1 MKFKKRNI
9 FRWKMRLITYYRF
22 SPVFHL
28 SFFVLYKWI
37 LVKFLLFFFTLN
49 WYLKNQFLCQRAYD
63 KLYFQHI
70 SSSTSLTKNSFFF
83 SSPMTAICTHNDLV
97 SFSPSV
103 FVLLFLIKTLE
114 SVATSNIRWCLR
126 YRFLSVTNG
135 LK

>member
-1 MKFKKRNI
+1 MKFNMRNI
-9 FRWKMRLITYYRF
+9 FRWKMRLPTYYRF

-37 LVKFLLFFFTLN
+37 LVKFPLFLH
-49 WYLKNQFLCQRAYD
+49 WIGILKINFYVNGHNYD

-70 SSSTSLTKNSFFF
+70 SSSSSLTKNSFFF

-103 FVLLFLIKTLE
+103 FVLLFFIKTLE